1 MTISVANAPCS
12 YGAFEV
18 TVGVDPNVPD
28 GVALLDH
35 VAQAGY
41 QGIDLGPVGYLGT
54 GPELH
59 DRLAQRG
66 LVLAG
71 GYVPLPFPDPAG
83 LADQIGYLDAL
94 LDIFDAA
101 PPGTAPRPTLA
112 DAGSPARSANPGGG
126 ATNRD
131 IGLDETGWRHLAD
144 GVARAADRCR
154 ERGYEPAFHH
164 HTGTY
169 VEGVWE
175 IEELLARTDV
185 NLCLDT
191 GHLLVGG
198 GEPAQG
204 IRDWGSRINHVHLK
218 DARREVVASIVA
230 DHAPVEDIWRRRA
243 FCALGQGDVG
253 MDDVLAA
260 ITGIGYSGWVIVEQ
274 DIFPDPAEPVER
286 PAADQAANREWLR
299 ARGI

>member
-1 MTISVANAPCS
+1 VTISVANAPCS
-12 YGAFEV
+12 YGAFEI

-28 GVALLDH
+28 GVSLLDH
-35 VAQAGY
+35 VAAAGY

-54 GPELH
+54 GRELH
-59 DRLAQRG
+59 DRLAARG

-71 GYVPLPFPDPAG
+71 GYVPLQFPDPAA
-83 LADQIGYLDAL
+83 LAAGISYLDAL

-101 PPGTAPRPTLA
+101 PDGPAPRPTLA
-112 DAGSPARSANPGGG
+112 DAGSPARRAAPGGS
-126 ATNRD
+126 AHNPD
-131 IGLDETGWRHLAD
+131 LSLDELGWRHFAD

-169 VEGVWE
+169 IEGVTE
-175 IEELLARTDV
+175 IERLLELTDV
-185 NLCLDT
+185 SLCLDT

-198 GEPAQG
+198 GEPAQAL
-204 IRDWGSRINHVHLK
+204 RDWGTRINHVHLK
-218 DARREVVASIVA
+218 DAKRKIVAGIVA
-230 DHAPVEDIWRRRA
+230 DAAPVEEIWRRRA

-253 MDDVLAA
+253 MDEVLTALTD
-260 ITGIGYSGWVIVEQ
+260 ISYTGWVIVEQ
-274 DIFPDPAEPVER
+274 DIFPDPAEPPER
-286 PAADQAANREWLR
+286 PAADQAANRDWLR

>member
-12 YGAFEV
+12 FGAFEV
-18 TVGVDPNVPD
+18 TIGVDPNVPD
-28 GVALLDH
+28 SVTLLDH
-35 VAQAGY
+35 VAAAGY

-54 GPELH
+54 GRQLH
-59 DRLAQRG
+59 DRLAARG

-71 GYVPLPFPDPAG
+71 GYVPLPFPDPAA
-83 LADQIGYLDAL
+83 LAEQIGYLDAL
-94 LDIFDAA
+94 LDILDAA
-101 PPGTAPRPTLA
+101 PDGTAPRPTLA
-112 DAGSPARSANPGGG
+112 DAGSPARAASPGGG
-126 ATNRD
+126 ATDRS

-169 VEGVWE
+169 VEGVRE
-175 IEELLARTDV
+175 IEELLGRTDV

-198 GEPAQG
+198 GEPATA
-204 IRDWGSRINHVHLK
+204 IRDWAGRINHLHLK
-218 DARREVVASIVA
+218 DARRATVASIVA
-230 DHAPVEDIWRRRA
+230 DRAPVEEIWRRRA

-253 MDDVLAA
+253 MDEVLQA
-260 ITGIGYSGWVIVEQ
+260 IAGTGYSGWVVVEQ
-274 DIFPDPAEPVER
+274 DILPDPAEPVER
-286 PAADQAANREWLR
+286 PAADQVANREWLR

>member
-12 YGAFEV
+12 YGAFEF
-18 TVGVDPNVPD
+18 TVGIDPNVPD

-35 VAQAGY
+35 VAGAGY
-41 QGIDLGPVGYLGT
+41 QGIDLGPVGYLGDDR
-54 GPELH
+54 ELR
-59 DRLAQRG
+59 DRLAARG
-66 LVLAG
+66 LVPAG
-71 GYVPLPFPDPAG
+71 GYVPLPFPDPDA
-83 LADQIGYLDAL
+83 LNAEMGYLDAL

-101 PPGTAPRPTLA
+101 PDGPAPRPTLA
-112 DAGSPARSANPGGG
+112 DAGSPARLAAPGG
-126 ATNRD
+126 AAHNPELS
-131 IGLDETGWRHLAD
+131 LDETGWQHFAA

-169 VEGVWE
+169 IESVAE
-175 IEELLARTDV
+175 IERLLELTDV
-185 NLCLDT
+185 SLCLDT

-198 GEPAQG
+198 GEPAQAL
-204 IRDWGSRINHVHLK
+204 RDWGTRINHVHLK
-218 DARREVVASIVA
+218 DAQRKIVA
-230 DHAPVEDIWRRRA
+230 GIVDDAAPMEEIWRRRA

-253 MDDVLAA
+253 MDEVLSALA
-260 ITGIGYSGWVIVEQ
+260 DISYAGWVIVEQ
-274 DIFPDPAEPVER
+274 DIFPDPAEPPGR